1 PSVKGKTLGS
11 NADSDF
17 LWLVVDLCADAYG
30 GVISGQSGEFCL
42 AMMQLE
48 RGDRA
53 TAFDLRPL
61 AHELQLCQRYYEKSY
76 NLDVP
81 PGTADGIGRDNQF
94 YDRSVGV
101 GSTSHIRCRVP
112 KRAIPAYTVYS

>member
-1 PSVKGKTLGS
+1 
-11 NADSDF
+11 
-17 LWLVVDLCADAYG
+17 VVDLCADAYG
-30 GVISGQSGEFCL
+30 GVISGQSGEFGL

-112 KRAIPAYTVYS
+112 KRAIPAYTVYSDVNGQAGAYPAQAAASAR